1 MASQMMYFEQWLKTA
16 TDGKIS
22 CTFAFAADR
31 MMLVCHTCQASY
43 TAQTPEGT
51 TVDFGVQQFVELHLH
66 KGGYTKPTG
75 DMVWDKDMKLVPL
88 TADFKGVDCKP
99 EMAKKIFDATLAS
112 KQEYAAKLNDASFA
126 EKLVALQ
133 QADSGK
139 TKFTEL
145 PTATDDELYEVEKAA
160 AALKAI
166 ENALKI
172 KQLKSKM
179 RDIQNGFPP
188 VESTPAPNSG
198 GEILKIATGR
208 KFR

>member
-1 MASQMMYFEQWLKTA
+1 MPVNTAMYFERWLKTA
-16 TDGKIS
+16 TGGKIS

-75 DMVWDKDMKLVPL
+75 DMKPVPL
-88 TADFKGVDCKP
+88 TADFKGVDYKP
-99 EMAKKIFDATLAS
+99 EMAKRIFDT
-112 KQEYAAKLNDASFA
+112 
-126 EKLVALQ
+126 
-133 QADSGK
+133 
-139 TKFTEL
+139 
-145 PTATDDELYEVEKAA
+145 
-160 AALKAI
+160 
-166 ENALKI
+166 
-172 KQLKSKM
+172 
-179 RDIQNGFPP
+179 
-188 VESTPAPNSG
+188 TPMPNSG